1 MFMVLVLFTILAKP
15 SVSAQACKPSGK
27 LRGKKPPPR
36 QCNRNNDSE
45 CCVEG
50 KLYTTY
56 KCSPPVTE
64 RTKAT
69 LTINSFEKGKDGGG
83 PSECDNKYHSDKDP
97 IVALSTGWFEEKK
110 RCFQFINITAV
121 GSGKSVLAKV
131 VDECDS
137 SKGCDDEHDYQPP
150 CPNNIVDGS
159 SAVWDALGVPKG
171 NRGDLKVTWSAV

>member
-1 MFMVLVLFTILAKP
+1 MVLVLFTILAKP
-15 SVSAQACKPSGK
+15 FVSAQACKPSGK
-27 LRGKKPPPR
+27 LRGKKPPPK

-69 LTINSFEKGKDGGG
+69 LTINSFEKGKDG
-83 PSECDNKYHSDKDP
+83 
-97 IVALSTGWFEEKK
+97 ALSTGWFEEKK